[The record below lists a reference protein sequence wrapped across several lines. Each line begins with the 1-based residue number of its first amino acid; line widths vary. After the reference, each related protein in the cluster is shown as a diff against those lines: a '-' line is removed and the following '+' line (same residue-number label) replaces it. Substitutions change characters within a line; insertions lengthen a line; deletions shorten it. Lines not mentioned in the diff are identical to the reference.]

1 MDSNDLLG
9 SGSYGCVVKPP
20 FTSKK
25 YINKIIQKYTNVE
38 KDDVGKLFRFRS
50 DSKLQFENEYK
61 IINKLNKDY
70 YIDLTNNININKLL
84 QILKYHLIIINIDKI
99 QSSMYYKY
107 II

>member
-1 MDSNDLLG
+1 ML
-9 SGSYGCVVKPP
+9 
-20 FTSKK
+20 KK
-25 YINKIIQKYTNVE
+25 N
-38 KDDVGKLFRFRS
+38 DVGKLFRFRS